1 MMVATSGCQS
11 LPTNL
16 SPGSKMLTL
25 RRSSRLRPVSRLWAA
40 LIGAAVA
47 AICSICWWRVGW
59 LSLT

>member
-47 AICSICWWRVGW
+47 AISSICW
-59 LSLT
+59 